1 MKNSQILVVPTGT
14 ANMASVLSGL
24 RRVGASAEIT
34 RDPSRVLSC
43 GRLVLPGVGALG
55 AAMQRLSRDGLVEAL
70 AARVREGKPTLAVC
84 LGLQLLCNG
93 SEENPGLR
101 GLAVVPEVATKFP
114 HSVRVPQI
122 GWNLV
127 EPDNGCRLI
136 EKGYAYFANSY
147 RLLDAPVGWNAA
159 FSDHGGR
166 YVAALER
173 GSVLACQFHPELSG
187 RWGLAL
193 IRRWMDTSGGVPC

>member
-1 MKNSQILVVPTGT
+1 MKNQRVLVVPTGT

-24 RRVGASAEIT
+24 RRAGANAEIT
-34 RDPSRVLSC
+34 RDPNRILSC
-43 GRLVLPGVGALG
+43 SRLVLPGVGALG

-70 AARVREGKPTLAVC
+70 AARVKAGKPTLAVC

-93 SEENPGLR
+93 SEENPGQR

-114 HSVRVPQI
+114 RTVRVPQI

-127 EPDNGCRLI
+127 EPDDGCRLI
-136 EKGYAYFANSY
+136 ERGYAYFANSY
-147 RLLDAPVGWNAA
+147 RLIDPPADWNAA
-159 FSDHGGR
+159 LSDHGGR

-173 GSVLACQFHPELSG
+173 GSVLACQFHPELSSG
-187 RWGLAL
+187 WGLAL
-193 IRRWMDTSGGVPC
+193 IRRWMDMTGGASC